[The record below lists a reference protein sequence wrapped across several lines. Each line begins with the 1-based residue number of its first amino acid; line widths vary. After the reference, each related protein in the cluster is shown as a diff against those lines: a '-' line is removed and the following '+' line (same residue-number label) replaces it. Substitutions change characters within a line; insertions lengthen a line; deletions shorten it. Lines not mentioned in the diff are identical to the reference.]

1 MEKKNSVVLKYKHQ
15 KYHFFLFSSSN
26 RWWKTQLSIYLVSA
40 NGCCKLLTCVQ
51 SDDATSL
58 AGERLQL
65 RHQPISEPEFRHQP
79 ISDETELRRQPI
91 SEPDF
96 CHQPIS
102 NATGRGTKQPWS
114 SATSAQKQIT
124 GGYICCFFSLFLL
137 SNILKVPAKTY
148 FMALPP

>member
-1 MEKKNSVVLKYKHQ
+1 MSREAKLTCVLVLQYTMQ
-15 KYHFFLFSSSN
+15 LFLFF
-26 RWWKTQLSIYLVSA
+26 KQPLAGTHQLSIYWVPA

-65 RHQPISEPEFRHQP
+65 RHQP

-102 NATGRGTKQPWS
+102 NATGRGT
-114 SATSAQKQIT
+114 
-124 GGYICCFFSLFLL
+124 
-137 SNILKVPAKTY
+137 
-148 FMALPP
+148 